1 MQIHQIHIQ
10 NFRRFQDLTL
20 DFHGQMNVLI
30 GNNGVGK
37 TSILDAIT
45 VALGSIFLGIDDLAS
60 PGFKPRDSRQIT
72 TKIGSTIDRQAQYPV
87 SVSCTGEFGGISIT
101 WERTQSKAGAVT
113 SVGGAQ
119 SIKQLAMGWQ
129 QCIASGMTNVDL
141 PLIAY
146 YGTGRLWMPKKDST
160 PKRID
165 NRFQGYMGCLSAD
178 SNEKQMITWFES
190 MTYAELQDG
199 VPIPE
204 LQAVR
209 SAIVESYLES
219 GTHVQDANVRFNV
232 KEHQLE
238 ITYQDEA
245 GNLHRHPFHELSDGY
260 RNTLSMIA
268 DIAYRMAVLNPQ
280 YLGDVTKKTSGVVL
294 IDEIDLHLHPK
305 WQKSILKTLQTVFP
319 KVQFIVTTHSPSII
333 STAKAE
339 QLLILDENGVSSFGE
354 NVYGKDSN
362 SVLTEIMGTTD
373 RPDDVAQMF
382 REFDRYL
389 EQLELEKAEQK
400 LEALRQVL
408 GNADQGVVNAA
419 VALDFQKE
427 WDDGGAD

>member
-20 DFHGQMNVLI
+20 DFHDQMNVLI

-87 SVSCTGEFGGISIT
+87 SVSCTGEFGGISMT

-141 PLIAY
+141 PLVAY
-146 YGTGRLWMPKKDST
+146 YGTGRLWMPKKDSAS
-160 PKRID
+160 KQID
-165 NRFQGYMGCLSAD
+165 NRFHGYMGCLSAD
-178 SNEKQMITWFES
+178 SNEKQMITWFEN

-199 VPIPE
+199 VTIPE

-305 WQKSILKTLQTVFP
+305 WQKSILKTLLTVFP

-382 REFDRYL
+382 REFDHYM

-400 LEALRQVL
+400 LDALRKVL